1 MELLHPEECVAALV
15 EEWIHIKTWLH
26 EMIRIKQETEGF
38 PEGLLDEL

>member
-1 MELLHPEECVAALV
+1 MELLHPEELKLKN
-15 EEWIHIKTWLH
+15 EYHIKTWLQ